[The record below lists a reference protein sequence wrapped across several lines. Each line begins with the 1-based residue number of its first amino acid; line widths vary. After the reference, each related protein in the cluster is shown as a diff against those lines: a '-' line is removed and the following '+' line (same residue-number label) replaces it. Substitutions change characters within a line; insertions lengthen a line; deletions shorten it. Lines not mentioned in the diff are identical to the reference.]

1 MKNSGLAAILSFFF
15 PGLGQL
21 YNGQFGKGILF
32 FVINGINF
40 FLAFVLIGF
49 VTAGITALFA
59 SYDAYRSAEKINK
72 AQQQMQQPTQPVQN
86 QA

>member
-1 MKNSGLAAILSFFF
+1 MKNSGLAAILSFFI

-21 YNGQFGKGILF
+21 YNGQFGKSILF

-40 FLAFVLIGF
+40 LLAFVLVGLI
-49 VTAGITALFA
+49 TAGITALIA
-59 SYDAYRSAEKINK
+59 AYDAYRSAEKINK
-72 AQQQMQQPTQPVQN
+72 AQQEQPTEPLQN